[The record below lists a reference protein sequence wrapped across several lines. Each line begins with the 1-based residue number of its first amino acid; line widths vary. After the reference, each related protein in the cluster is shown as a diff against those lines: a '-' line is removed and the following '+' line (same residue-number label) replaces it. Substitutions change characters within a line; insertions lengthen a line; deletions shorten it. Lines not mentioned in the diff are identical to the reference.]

1 MQRGNEVFN
10 MQIQLN
16 GEAKNISEQT
26 TVADLL
32 ALLELA
38 GRRIAVELN
47 QDIVPK
53 SQHGQVYLQAGDVV
67 EIVHAIGGG

>member
-1 MQRGNEVFN
+1 MQV
-10 MQIQLN
+10 LVN
-16 GEAKNISEQT
+16 GESKEYADNT
-26 TVADLL
+26 TIADVIHTLG
-32 ALLELA
+32 LE

-53 SQHGQVYLQAGDVV
+53 SQHAHCLLQAGDRL